1 MATVKR
7 LLKGVETR
15 TLVWLA
21 KSRMSSL
28 VIVGTL
34 AVAGFSTAA
43 LGGQSSTPAQHMQP
57 HTSATLPLSAY
68 GCYNDPDGDGHI
80 FCDGT
85 VAITALPASFGQCRA
100 RAYYEAGS
108 PIVCRGTGW

>member
-1 MATVKR
+1 MAAVRR
-7 LLKGVETR
+7 LLKEMETR

-21 KSRMSSL
+21 KSRMSSV

-34 AVAGFSTAA
+34 AVAGLGAGTLSVQSRTAV
-43 LGGQSSTPAQHMQP
+43 PHMQP
-57 HTSATLPLSAY
+57 NTSATPPLSAY

-85 VAITALPASFGQCRA
+85 VAIAQLPASFGQCQVA
-100 RAYYEAGS
+100 EFDNVQ
-108 PIVCRGTGW
+108 IVCKGTGTDW